1 MAKLNKKMISL
12 GLIGASLLGAYLI
25 IDSRAAVTAQAATS
39 IFGRNVYEQT
49 EASDSALAS
58 SIGKKADPNYRMSF
72 PQDHGTHDQFDIE
85 WWYLTANLED
95 ESGNP
100 YGLQWTLFRFK
111 NPNPSSA
118 QITTQNSSNSLAST
132 LNSTALSANKLVS
145 SVDGSP
151 VALDDTSTSPN
162 NLTTLLNTRW
172 HNDQIYMAHASIHS
186 LDTHWFSEKFARGGV
201 GNAGLTKLPL
211 SLFIDD
217 WQWLN
222 NEDDSGLFPSTL
234 TFNATDTSNPNAE
247 ARATFKLK
255 QTGPLVQH
263 GEAGFSVKSTS
274 GHASHYYSA
283 PFISIEGELSPVLD
297 SVTNAPIKLKGQ
309 AWFDQ
314 EWTSQLLDTNT
325 QGWDWLSLH
334 LDDGSK
340 VMAFR
345 MRLKNQDDYVTGS
358 YITNTGEQVTLL
370 PSDLTLQPVLI
381 KKVDDKQLPLSWKLV
396 IPSKKID
403 LTIST
408 LKDRQWNNA
417 AIPYYEGMVEI
428 EGSHGGVGFLE
439 LTGY

>member
-1 MAKLNKKMISL
+1 MAKLNKKIVSL
-12 GLIGASLLGAYLI
+12 SLAGVFLLGTYFV
-25 IDSRAAVTAQAATS
+25 VTSQIALKTQANMS
-39 IFGRNVYEQT
+39 VFGRNVYEQND
-49 EASDSALAS
+49 DSNNALAS
-58 SIGKKADPNYRMSF
+58 NMGKKADPDYRMSF

-85 WWYLTANLED
+85 WWYLTANLQD
-95 ESGNP
+95 EAGDP

-111 NPNPSSA
+111 NSRPRSSQA
-118 QITTQNSSNSLAST
+118 EGNNSSSSLKNSPVT
-132 LNSTALSANKLVS
+132 LNESTVS
-145 SVDGSP
+145 
-151 VALDDTSTSPN
+151 LDKK
-162 NLTTLLNTRW
+162 W

-201 GNAGLTKLPL
+201 GNAGLTALPL
-211 SLFIDD
+211 NLFIDD

-222 NEDDSGLFPSTL
+222 SDGDTGLFPSTL
-234 TFNATDTSNPNAE
+234 TFSATDTSKPNAE
-247 ARATFKLK
+247 ASATFTLN

-263 GEAGFSVKSTS
+263 GDNGFSVKSNS

-283 PFISIEGELSPVLD
+283 PFISIEGELTQTID
-297 SVTNAPIKLKGQ
+297 TVTTAPIKLKGQ

-314 EWTSQLLDTNT
+314 EWTSQLLDTGT

-334 LDDGSK
+334 LDDGNK
-340 VMAFR
+340 IMAFR

-358 YITNTGEQVTLL
+358 YITSTGEQITLQ
-370 PSDLTLQPVLI
+370 PGDLTLQPVSV
-381 KKVDDKQLPLSWKLV
+381 KKVDGRQLPLIWKLI

-408 LKDRQWNNA
+408 LKDKQWNNA
-417 AIPYYEGMVEI
+417 AVPYYEGMVKI

>member
-1 MAKLNKKMISL
+1 MAKLNKKIVGLSL
-12 GLIGASLLGAYLI
+12 TGVFLLGTYFV
-25 IDSRAAVTAQAATS
+25 VTSPIALKTQANIS
-39 IFGRNVYEQT
+39 VFGRNVYEQNN
-49 EASDSALAS
+49 DSNNALA
-58 SIGKKADPNYRMSF
+58 INMGKKADPDYRMSF

-85 WWYLTANLED
+85 WWYLTANLQD
-95 ESGNP
+95 EAGDP

-111 NPNPSSA
+111 NPRPSSSQA
-118 QITTQNSSNSLAST
+118 EANNSSSALKNSPVT
-132 LNSTALSANKLVS
+132 LNESTVS
-145 SVDGSP
+145 
-151 VALDDTSTSPN
+151 LDKK
-162 NLTTLLNTRW
+162 W

-201 GNAGLTKLPL
+201 GNAGLTALPL
-211 SLFIDD
+211 NLFIDD

-222 NEDDSGLFPSTL
+222 SDGDIGLFPSTL
-234 TFNATDTSNPNAE
+234 TFSATDTSKPNAE
-247 ARATFKLK
+247 ASATFTLN

-263 GEAGFSVKSTS
+263 GDNGFSVKSNS

-283 PFISIEGELSPVLD
+283 PFISIEGELTQAID
-297 SVTNAPIKLKGQ
+297 TVTTAPIKLKGQ

-314 EWTSQLLDTNT
+314 EWTSQLLDTGT

-334 LDDGSK
+334 LDDGNK
-340 VMAFR
+340 IMAFR

-358 YITNTGEQVTLL
+358 YITSTGEQITLQ
-370 PSDLTLQPVLI
+370 PGDLTLQPVSV
-381 KKVDDKQLPLSWKLV
+381 KKVDGRQLPLIWKLM

-408 LKDRQWNNA
+408 LKDKQWNNA
-417 AIPYYEGMVEI
+417 AVPYYEGMVKI

>member
-1 MAKLNKKMISL
+1 MAKLNKKIVSL
-12 GLIGASLLGAYLI
+12 SLAGVFLLGTYFV
-25 IDSRAAVTAQAATS
+25 VTSQIALKTQANMS
-39 IFGRNVYEQT
+39 VFGRNVYEQND
-49 EASDSALAS
+49 DSNNALAS
-58 SIGKKADPNYRMSF
+58 NMGKKADPDYRMSF

-85 WWYLTANLED
+85 WWYLTANLQD
-95 ESGNP
+95 EAGDP

-111 NPNPSSA
+111 NSRPRSSQA
-118 QITTQNSSNSLAST
+118 EGNNSSSSLKNSPIT
-132 LNSTALSANKLVS
+132 LNESTVS
-145 SVDGSP
+145 
-151 VALDDTSTSPN
+151 LDKK
-162 NLTTLLNTRW
+162 W

-201 GNAGLTKLPL
+201 GNAGLTVLPL
-211 SLFIDD
+211 NLFIDD

-222 NEDDSGLFPSTL
+222 SDGDTGLFPSTL
-234 TFNATDTSNPNAE
+234 TFSATDTSKPNAE
-247 ARATFKLK
+247 ASATFTLN

-263 GEAGFSVKSTS
+263 GDNGFSVKSNN

-283 PFISIEGELSPVLD
+283 PFISIEGELTQAID
-297 SVTNAPIKLKGQ
+297 TVTTAPIKLKGQ

-314 EWTSQLLDTNT
+314 EWTSQLLDTGT

-334 LDDGSK
+334 LDDGNK
-340 VMAFR
+340 IMAFR

-358 YITNTGEQVTLL
+358 YITSTGEQITLQ
-370 PSDLTLQPVLI
+370 PGDLTLQPVSV
-381 KKVDDKQLPLSWKLV
+381 KKVDGRQLPLIWKLI

-408 LKDRQWNNA
+408 LKDKQWNNA
-417 AIPYYEGMVEI
+417 AVPYYEGMVKI

>member
-1 MAKLNKKMISL
+1 MAKLNKKIVGLSL
-12 GLIGASLLGAYLI
+12 AGVFLLGTYFV
-25 IDSRAAVTAQAATS
+25 VTSQIALKTPANMS
-39 IFGRNVYEQT
+39 VFGRNVYEQND
-49 EASDSALAS
+49 DSNDALAS
-58 SIGKKADPNYRMSF
+58 NMGKKADPDYRMSF

-85 WWYLTANLED
+85 WWYLTANLQD
-95 ESGNP
+95 EAGDP

-111 NPNPSSA
+111 NPRPSSSQA
-118 QITTQNSSNSLAST
+118 EANNSSSSLKNSPVT
-132 LNSTALSANKLVS
+132 LNESTVS
-145 SVDGSP
+145 
-151 VALDDTSTSPN
+151 LDKK
-162 NLTTLLNTRW
+162 W

-201 GNAGLTKLPL
+201 GNAGLTALPL
-211 SLFIDD
+211 NLFIDD

-222 NEDDSGLFPSTL
+222 SDGDIGLFPSTL
-234 TFNATDTSNPNAE
+234 TFNATDTSKPNAE
-247 ARATFKLK
+247 ASATFTLN

-263 GEAGFSVKSTS
+263 GDNGFSVKSNS

-283 PFISIEGELSPVLD
+283 PFISIEGELTQAID
-297 SVTNAPIKLKGQ
+297 TVTTAPIKLKGQ

-314 EWTSQLLDTNT
+314 EWTSQLLDTGT

-334 LDDGSK
+334 LDDGNK
-340 VMAFR
+340 IMAFR

-358 YITNTGEQVTLL
+358 YITSTGEQITLQ
-370 PSDLTLQPVLI
+370 PGDLTLQPVSV
-381 KKVDDKQLPLSWKLV
+381 KKVDGRQLPLIWKLI

-408 LKDRQWNNA
+408 LKDKQWNNA
-417 AIPYYEGMVEI
+417 AVPYYEGMVKI

>member
-1 MAKLNKKMISL
+1 MAKLNKKIVSL
-12 GLIGASLLGAYLI
+12 SLAGVFLLGTYFV
-25 IDSRAAVTAQAATS
+25 VTSQITLKTQTNMS
-39 IFGRNVYEQT
+39 VFGRNVYEQND
-49 EASDSALAS
+49 DSNNALAS
-58 SIGKKADPNYRMSF
+58 NMGKKADPDYRMSF

-85 WWYLTANLED
+85 WWYLTANLQD
-95 ESGNP
+95 EAGDP

-111 NPNPSSA
+111 NSRPRSSQA
-118 QITTQNSSNSLAST
+118 EGDNSSSSLKNAPVMLNEST
-132 LNSTALSANKLVS
+132 VS
-145 SVDGSP
+145 
-151 VALDDTSTSPN
+151 LDKK
-162 NLTTLLNTRW
+162 W

-201 GNAGLTKLPL
+201 GNAGLTALPL
-211 SLFIDD
+211 NLFIDD

-222 NEDDSGLFPSTL
+222 SDGDTGLFPSTL
-234 TFNATDTSNPNAE
+234 TFNATDTSKPNAE
-247 ARATFKLK
+247 ASATFTLD

-263 GEAGFSVKSTS
+263 GDNGFSVKSNS

-283 PFISIEGELSPVLD
+283 PFISIEGELTQAID
-297 SVTNAPIKLKGQ
+297 TVTTAPIKLKGQ

-314 EWTSQLLDTNT
+314 EWTSQLLDTGT

-334 LDDGSK
+334 LDDGNK
-340 VMAFR
+340 IMAFR

-358 YITNTGEQVTLL
+358 YITSTGEQITLQ
-370 PSDLTLQPVLI
+370 PGDITLQPVSV
-381 KKVDDKQLPLSWKLV
+381 KKVDGRQLPLIWKLI

-408 LKDRQWNNA
+408 IKDKQWNNA
-417 AIPYYEGMVEI
+417 AVPYYEGMVKI